1 MVCARRQR
9 QRTRQMI
16 DITGLVV
23 TTLIG
28 IGLGIGLVSLYV
40 WWVIHRFHR
49 NLDSMVR
56 ETLDEVRASL
66 VGLIIEQDG
75 DQLYAYR
82 ETDRQFLCQGRDI
95 AEIRRKFTE
104 QYPDKTAYLSGGDPA
119 LVERLKAE
127 LAEIKQKEER
137 ENSVSV

>member
-1 MVCARRQR
+1 MEY
-9 QRTRQMI
+9 

-23 TTLIG
+23 SILVG
-28 IGLGIGLVSLYV
+28 VGLGIGLVALYV
-40 WWVIHRFHR
+40 WWVIQRFHS
-49 NLDSMVR
+49 NLDGMVR
-56 ETLDEVRASL
+56 ETLEEVRASL

-82 ETDRQFLCQGRDI
+82 ESDRQFLCQGANI
-95 AEIRRKFTE
+95 AEIRKKFSE

-127 LAEIKQKEER
+127 LATIKEQEQNEAGHR
-137 ENSVSV
+137 V